1 MSPSLTTAEQRAAF
15 ARDGVL
21 VLRSFYDRA
30 RDVEPVQR
38 GIHAIVGQVMKRH
51 GRPDA
56 RARRCRCG
64 GRNGCTRTAG

>member
-21 VLRSFYDRA
+21 VLRGFYDRA

-38 GIHAIVGQVMKRH
+38 GIHAVIGQVMKRH

-56 RARRCRCG
+56 ARCRAARR
-64 GRNGCTRTAG
+64 RTAPRRR